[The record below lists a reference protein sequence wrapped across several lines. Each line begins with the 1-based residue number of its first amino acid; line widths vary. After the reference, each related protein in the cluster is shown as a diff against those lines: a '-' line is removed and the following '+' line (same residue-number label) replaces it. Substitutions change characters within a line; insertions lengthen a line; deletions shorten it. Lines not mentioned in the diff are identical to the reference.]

1 MGKKYR
7 LLILDFDG
15 TIGDTNSIIT
25 STMQA
30 TLSEMGLPARSRQ
43 ECSTTIGLPL
53 RDCFKAL
60 IPMGDETAERCAE
73 IYTRIFMESHKPGV
87 VPVYPHVIDTIR
99 QLHDAGII
107 ITLASSR
114 GHESLEAFV
123 KEFQLNDYISLILG
137 ADDVKHAKPEPDPVL
152 QTIEFINKQLK
163 TWNDVHPIKKA
174 ETLVVGDMS
183 YDILMGRNAGCM
195 TCGVTYGNGT
205 RKELEDAEADYII
218 DDFAEIM
225 TL

>member
-1 MGKKYR
+1 MRKKFR

-30 TLSEMGLPARSRQ
+30 TLSEMGLPARSRL
-43 ECSTTIGLPL
+43 ECSATIGLPL

-87 VPVYPHVIDTIR
+87 VPVFPHVIDTIR
-99 QLHDAGII
+99 QLHDEGMIV
-107 ITLASSR
+107 TLASSR
-114 GHESLEAFV
+114 GHASLEAFV

-137 ADDVKHAKPEPDPVL
+137 ADDVKRAKPEPEPVL
-152 QTIEFINKQLK
+152 QTIEFINEQRKSS
-163 TWNDVHPIKKA
+163 TGTPPITKA

>member
-1 MGKKYR
+1 MRKKFR

-25 STMQA
+25 GTMQA
-30 TLSEMGLPARSRQ
+30 TLSEMGLPARSRL
-43 ECSTTIGLPL
+43 ECSATIGLPL

-60 IPMGDETAERCAE
+60 MPMTDETAEQCADV
-73 IYTRIFMESHKPGV
+73 YTRIFMESHKPGV
-87 VPVYPHVIDTIR
+87 VPVFPHVIDTIR
-99 QLHDAGII
+99 QLHDEGMIV
-107 ITLASSR
+107 TLASSR
-114 GHESLEAFV
+114 GHASLEAFV
-123 KEFQLNDYISLILG
+123 KEFQLYNYISLILG
-137 ADDVKHAKPEPDPVL
+137 ADDVKRAKPEPEPVL
-152 QTIEFINKQLK
+152 QTIEFINEQRKSS
-163 TWNDVHPIKKA
+163 TGTPPITKA

-205 RKELEDAEADYII
+205 RKELEDTEADYII

>member
-25 STMQA
+25 DTMQA
-30 TLSEMGLPARSRQ
+30 TLSEIGLPARSRL
-43 ECSTTIGLPL
+43 ECSATIGLPL

-60 IPMGDETAERCAE
+60 MPMTDETAEQCADV
-73 IYTRIFMESHKPGV
+73 YTRIFMESHKRV
-87 VPVYPHVIDTIR
+87 VPVFPHVIDTIR

-114 GHESLEAFV
+114 GHASLEAFV

-137 ADDVKHAKPEPDPVL
+137 ADDVKRAKPEPEPVL
-152 QTIEFINKQLK
+152 QTIEFINEQRKSS
-163 TWNDVHPIKKA
+163 TGTPPITKA

>member
-1 MGKKYR
+1 MRKKFR

-25 STMQA
+25 GTMQA

-43 ECSTTIGLPL
+43 ECSATIGLPL

-60 IPMGDETAERCAE
+60 MPMTDETAEQCADV
-73 IYTRIFMESHKPGV
+73 YTRIFMESHKPGV
-87 VPVYPHVIDTIR
+87 VPVFPHVIDTIR
-99 QLHDAGII
+99 QLHDEGMIV
-107 ITLASSR
+107 TLASSR
-114 GHESLEAFV
+114 GHASLEAFV

-137 ADDVKHAKPEPDPVL
+137 ADDVKRAKPEPEPVL
-152 QTIEFINKQLK
+152 QTIEFINEQRKSS
-163 TWNDVHPIKKA
+163 TGTPPITKA
-174 ETLVVGDMS
+174 EALVVGDMS
-183 YDILMGRNAGCM
+183 YDIFMGRNAGCM